1 MVFSR
6 LGCVL
11 RMGKIERDMDVLSTG
26 ARTVANGLRRP
37 SLPPGFIGAI
47 ACMLDLAAIGLGLW
61 FAGLASAG
69 SGYDPVGAALVSGM
83 VAVLAASALWA
94 LGAYRLARL
103 RKFWRGAAILLA
115 AGLPIALGTGLT
127 PAGFLVLVAF
137 VCPARALGASLAAA
151 ALDFGVT
158 ERRAVIIG
166 GGERARTVVCGL
178 AQTPGN
184 DIRICGIFDDRDDT
198 RSPPVVAGVP
208 KLGTLETLVTFAR
221 TAEIDMLIVT
231 LPLTAEARIR
241 DILKAIEVLPLDV
254 RLSDF
259 SADAGFSRRSSWDGP
274 SGFIEVVSRPLRS
287 GQKAAKRVLDVVGA
301 AVAIVVFMPVL
312 LATALAIRLDSPG
325 PILFRQPRHGYNHR
339 PVEVWKFRSMIA
351 SECDPAARRIVT
363 RGDARVTR
371 VGRVIRRWSI
381 DELPQL
387 FNVLAGDLSLVGPR
401 PHALAAMSSRQ
412 EPFEALVDGYAAR
425 HKVRPGLTGWAQIHG
440 WRGEIDDP
448 SALRKR
454 VEHDL
459 HYIENWS
466 IWLDIYVLA
475 VTPFRLLDAS
485 RAY

>member
-1 MVFSR
+1 
-6 LGCVL
+6 
-11 RMGKIERDMDVLSTG
+11 MGKIERDVSVLSAG
-26 ARTVANGLRRP
+26 ARTVASGLRRP

-47 ACMLDLAAIGLGLW
+47 AFLLDLVATGLGLW
-61 FAGLASAG
+61 FAMLVS
-69 SGYDPVGAALVSGM
+69 SGFDTVGAALLSGS
-83 VAVLAASALWA
+83 VALLAASALWA
-94 LGAYRLARL
+94 LGAYRLASL
-103 RKFWRGAAILLA
+103 RKFWRGAAVLLA
-115 AGLPIALGTGLT
+115 FVVPIAWAIGVAPVGSL
-127 PAGFLVLVAF
+127 ALVAF
-137 VCPARALGASLAAA
+137 LLPARALGALLAGA

-166 GGERARTVVCGL
+166 GGERAKTVVCGL
-178 AQTPGN
+178 AQTPDN
-184 DIRICGIFDDRDDT
+184 DIRICGIFDDRDDR

-208 KLGTLETLVTFAR
+208 KLGTLDALVAFAR
-221 TAEIDMLIVT
+221 TAEIDMLIIT

-241 DILKAIEVLPLDV
+241 DILRAIEVLPLDV

-259 SADAGFSRRSSWDGP
+259 STDAGFRRRSSWDGP
-274 SGFIEVVSRPLRS
+274 GGFIELVSRPLRS
-287 GQKAAKRVLDVVGA
+287 GQRAAKRALDIVGA
-301 AVAIVVFMPVL
+301 AVAMTVFLPVML
-312 LATALAIRLDSPG
+312 VTALAIRLDSAG

-339 PVEVWKFRSMIA
+339 PVEVWKFRSMVA

-363 RGDARVTR
+363 RGDTRVTR

-401 PHALAAMSSRQ
+401 PHALAAMSSRK

-425 HKVRPGLTGWAQIHG
+425 HRVRPGLTGWAQIHG

-448 SALRKR
+448 SALRSR

-459 HYIENWS
+459 YYIENWS
-466 IWLDIYVLA
+466 IWLDLYILA
-475 VTPFRLLDAS
+475 VTPLRLLDAR